1 METDQAKCDNIDMFE
16 SAAHMNS
23 ELNKSS
29 QSENSK
35 IVLQDESNA
44 SADVE
49 SKLENDQ
56 KDVENLIHDSM
67 DHGAQSEEETGKDS
81 SGESSVNADSESTL
95 SAPEAIAHQNMQDH
109 EAAMAEECSQ
119 GEIIDEKIERKEVS
133 ICWIY
138 QIWWLYLCMTRNKL
152 WYGRA
157 FNIFQVYQYFTIYRG
172 YFLLKLEQF
181 SWISCT
187 TLVRIRRY
195 QRQC

>member
-1 METDQAKCDNIDMFE
+1 MEITVTINFKLSIFFKQFFFRDKSHSEYKLWKKNWDEEPPEVTDDHDSVDDNYNNVAMETDQGKCDNIDMFE

-29 QSENSK
+29 QNENSK
-35 IVLQDESNA
+35 IVLQGESNA
-44 SADVE
+44 SPDVE

-119 GEIIDEKIERKEVS
+119 GEIIDENIERKEAS
-133 ICWIY
+133 IC
-138 QIWWLYLCMTRNKL
+138 
-152 WYGRA
+152 
-157 FNIFQVYQYFTIYRG
+157 
-172 YFLLKLEQF
+172 
-181 SWISCT
+181 
-187 TLVRIRRY
+187 
-195 QRQC
+195 